1 MDSQAPKRRAP
12 HCKAGFLATALLL
25 VAGCTSEVGLE
36 TTAAPTTTSST
47 TTTTALFTTLP
58 APPGPGTEWVG
69 VQYGVEKTY
78 ILYKGGKAT
87 LVDTGDTG
95 SVPAIEEALLSIGMG
110 WNDVEHIILT
120 HHHDAEIG
128 GLAEVLAFATEATV
142 YVGEGDAGN
151 VPDLPEGRE
160 LQVVRDGDRVFD
172 LTIIETPGPTPGH
185 ISVLDQ
191 AAGILVDGDL
201 IIVRR
206 GELHGPTGDSSD
218 TIDQTYDS
226 LRKLAQFDF
235 ETILVARGEPVLEDG
250 SNVMSLVASLR
261 P

>member
-1 MDSQAPKRRAP
+1 M
-12 HCKAGFLATALLL
+12 ATALLL
-25 VAGCTSEVGLE
+25 VAGCTNEGGLG
-36 TTAAPTTTSST
+36 TTTAPTTTSST
-47 TTTTALFTTLP
+47 TTTTAPFVTLP

-69 VQYGVEKTY
+69 VQSGIEKTY

-87 LVDTGDTG
+87 LVDTGAAG
-95 SVPAIEEALLSIGMG
+95 SAQAIEEALLGVGLG
-110 WNDVEHIILT
+110 WSDVEHIILT
-120 HHHDAEIG
+120 HHHDGEIG

-142 YVGEGDAGN
+142 YIGEGDAGN
-151 VPDLPEGRE
+151 VPALPEGRE
-160 LQVVRDGDRVFD
+160 LRIVRDGDRVFD
-172 LTIIETPGPTPGH
+172 LTIVETPGPTPGH

-191 AAGILVDGDL
+191 AAGVLVDGDL

-206 GELHGPTGDSSD
+206 GEIHGPDDSSD
-218 TIDQTYDS
+218 TIDQTYAS

-235 ETILVARGEPVLEDG
+235 ETILVARGDPILGDG